1 MDNIYTFISSLQEK
15 IHCLENENKKL
26 KTKLEESKYNFEK
39 KMQIESENETL
50 QERINFLIYDNSEK
64 TKEIETCKTAL
75 NLFKQL
81 LKYI

>member
-1 MDNIYTFISSLQEK
+1 
-15 IHCLENENKKL
+15 
-26 KTKLEESKYNFEK
+26 
-39 KMQIESENETL
+39 MQIESENETL
-50 QERINFLIYDNSEK
+50 KERINFLIYDNSEK